1 MLPRN
6 PLSRKS
12 SPLMWGAL
20 KDIQLYPER
29 KVFHAACT
37 PPPRLPESVPG
48 IPGPQTVP
56 GSPGGA
62 PIPPRGGI
70 EDAMGSQ
77 VPLWLDMEDATYVD
91 RTLDLYRRLLLRA
104 GPRVGICL
112 QAYLHRTPMDLA
124 EVLAAGGRIRL
135 VKGAYRASAAH
146 ALQDRAAVDGAFLV
160 LPERLAREPLTEPGL
175 RHVLGTHDPG
185 LLERLGLGPTGNGPP
200 EAKAGPPEASPSEAG
215 SPEAGPPGAD
225 PNEGGKG
232 STPADGGS
240 LSVQMLYGI
249 QEDAW
254 DALVRRDVPFR
265 VLISYGARWYPWFMR
280 RLAERPSNLRFVLGR
295 N

>member
-200 EAKAGPPEASPSEAG
+200 ESGP
-215 SPEAGPPGAD
+215 
-225 PNEGGKG
+225 
-232 STPADGGS
+232 

-254 DALVRRDVPFR
+254 DALVRRDIPFR
-265 VLISYGARWYPWFMR
+265 VLISYGAHWYPWFMR
-280 RLAERPSNLRFVLGR
+280 RLAERTSNLRFVLGR
-295 N
+295 K